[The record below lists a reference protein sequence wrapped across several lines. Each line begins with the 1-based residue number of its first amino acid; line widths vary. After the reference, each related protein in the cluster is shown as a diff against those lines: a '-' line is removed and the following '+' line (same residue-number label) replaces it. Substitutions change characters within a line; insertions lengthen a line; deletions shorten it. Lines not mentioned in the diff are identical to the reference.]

1 MNAVYRPGPMDYIPD
16 FIDRKHGRM
25 PITYDIPIMEQY
37 LKDTYGIT
45 VYQEQVMLL
54 SRQLAGFTR
63 GQSDQLRK
71 AMGKKIK
78 AMLMELK
85 PKFIDGGVGN
95 GHDRNILEKIWE
107 DWEKFA
113 SYAFNKSHST
123 CYAVLAYQTAYLKTH
138 YPAEFMA
145 ANLTLNKGKITEVN
159 KFMEEC
165 KIMKIPVLL
174 PDVNESDMLFTVNTK
189 GEIRFG
195 LGGIKNVGEA
205 TVEGIIEERKNNG
218 SFKSIFDFLER
229 VNLKS
234 CNKKAIESFA
244 LSGALDSFTDMKRE
258 DYFQS
263 EETINNLMEWGRKA
277 QAGRSSLQN
286 SLFGE
291 EEFDHTY
298 PQFPKAEAWSDL
310 KRLNSEKDLI
320 GIYLSAHPLDEYRS
334 IIQYGCSHSIAELK
348 SIETA
353 LKQELD
359 TIPNNEILSARIK
372 ARQVDF
378 CVGGIIVHTSIQ
390 TSQKG
395 NQYGIFVLEDYT
407 DQIELQVRRKIFL
420 QICRVSEQRR
430 FRHSKGHH
438 TSRDKARQ
446 GEPREDISPS
456 GYKRKTDR
464 SPQQKFVCYAQKS
477 THRGTAEKHQ
487 ETAGRQSVL
496 YVRKQ

>member
-1 MNAVYRPGPMDYIPD
+1 M
-16 FIDRKHGRM
+16 
-25 PITYDIPIMEQY
+25 
-37 LKDTYGIT
+37 
-45 VYQEQVMLL
+45 
-54 SRQLAGFTR
+54 
-63 GQSDQLRK
+63 
-71 AMGKKIK
+71 
-78 AMLMELK
+78 
-85 PKFIDGGVGN
+85 
-95 GHDRNILEKIWE
+95 
-107 DWEKFA
+107 
-113 SYAFNKSHST
+113 
-123 CYAVLAYQTAYLKTH
+123 VLAH
-138 YPAEFMA
+138 
-145 ANLTLNKGKITEVN
+145 
-159 KFMEEC
+159 
-165 KIMKIPVLL
+165 
-174 PDVNESDMLFTVNTK
+174 
-189 GEIRFG
+189 
-195 LGGIKNVGEA
+195 
-205 TVEGIIEERKNNG
+205 G

-348 SIETA
+348 SIETE

-372 ARQVDF
+372 ARQMDF
-378 CVGGIIVHTSIQ
+378 CVGGIIVNTSIQ

-407 DQIELQVRRKIFL
+407 NLLHADSCHWGGTFSPCTKLFYWLYDVARLALSCFSLFGCFLSLCFGGFYPLKFFWWHRRGF
-420 QICRVSEQRR
+420 
-430 FRHSKGHH
+430 
-438 TSRDKARQ
+438 
-446 GEPREDISPS
+446 
-456 GYKRKTDR
+456 
-464 SPQQKFVCYAQKS
+464 
-477 THRGTAEKHQ
+477 
-487 ETAGRQSVL
+487 
-496 YVRKQ
+496 